1 MKLKG
6 IELKGTYEII
16 CYATSFDVYDKKG
29 NQIYFENSNG
39 YWAKSEYN
47 EKGDVIYYE
56 DSDGGI
62 VDNRAKELT
71 IEEIEKLLGYKIKI
85 KGNESIDK
93 NTGQEDAVFYGAIR
107 GSEKADDILFAL
119 QVVYG
124 EPKYTYSDFQKMNLS
139 QAEINEALAYVKK
152 KDYNKFSYF
161 E

>member
-6 IELKGTYEII
+6 IELNGTYKVR
-16 CYATSFDVYDKKG
+16 YFATCFAVYDEKG
-29 NQIYFENSNG
+29 NLIYFEDSNG
-39 YWAKSEYN
+39 FWSKREYDEN
-47 EKGDVIYYE
+47 DNVFYYE
-56 DSDGGI
+56 NSDGEI
-62 VDNRAKELT
+62 IDDRVKELT